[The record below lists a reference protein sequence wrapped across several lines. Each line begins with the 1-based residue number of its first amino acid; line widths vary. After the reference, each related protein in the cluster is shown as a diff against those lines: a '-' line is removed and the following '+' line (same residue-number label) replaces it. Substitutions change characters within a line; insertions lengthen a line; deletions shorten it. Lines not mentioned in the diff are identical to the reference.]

1 MAISNMQQSR
11 QLRAGGGIMD
21 LEPRQGYFLGKLVKK
36 ITRPV
41 KKILKSPLGKA
52 ALLGGAA
59 YGLGALGPG
68 GFSKAR
74 LMSRLSAP
82 FGKMVG
88 GGSGR
93 EFQRNA
99 LGNFMGSL
107 NPFGDNFSGKN
118 ALIGGG
124 LLATTLPFL
133 LGGGEDDEEV
143 ITDPFSVTPSSISD
157 IRLQSRMR
165 NPSLANFAI
174 PNRFAAKMRNE
185 AGNLENYYMA
195 NGGVVGLANG
205 GGAGEQQMMQ
215 ALQAEYAKYRQQGGT
230 MPFEQFAKLVMQQ
243 QGGQQ
248 PQMAADG
255 GRMGYNIGGPIQE
268 EEVINEDRQEV
279 VSNPDPM
286 AELNALSLEI
296 FGKPLD
302 QLNERE
308 QEALQEFISQ
318 NPEEEI
324 IDTDETMVE
333 DRVMANSGGMIDY
346 MSSAN
351 PMADSYLMEDTDI
364 VDMYRPSGDRQ
375 MAAEGGIM
383 DLGGMEKDYREEG
396 GFVPIGGKEKADDV
410 PARLSKNEFV
420 FTADAVRNAGG
431 GDIDQ
436 GSAVMQRMMDNLEQ
450 GGEISEESQGMNPA
464 QEMFDTAQQLESRIE

>member
-59 YGLGALGPG
+59 YGLGAFGPG
-68 GFSKAR
+68 GFTKAR

-88 GGSGR
+88 GGGGR

-99 LGNFMGSL
+99 LGKFMGSL
-107 NPFGDNFSGKN
+107 NPFGGNFSGKN

-133 LGGGEDDEEV
+133 MGGEEEDEE
-143 ITDPFSVTPSSISD
+143 IIDGFDVTPDSIKNIRAMSRAGDSS
-157 IRLQSRMR
+157 LQ
-165 NPSLANFAI
+165 NFRI
-174 PNRFAAKMRNE
+174 DPRFAAKM
-185 AGNLENYYMA
+185 GGENYYTGA

-205 GGAGEQQMMQ
+205 GGAGKEQMMQ
-215 ALQAEYAKYRQQGGT
+215 ALQAEYMKYKQQGGT

-243 QGGQQ
+243 QGGQ
-248 PQMAADG
+248 PTQMAADG
-255 GRMGYNIGGPIQE
+255 GRMGYNIGGPIE
-268 EEVINEDRQEV
+268 EQEVINEDTQEV
-279 VSNPDPM
+279 VSNPDPL
-286 AELNALSLEI
+286 AELNNLSMEV
-296 FGKPLD
+296 FGKPYNK
-302 QLNERE
+302 LNETE
-308 QEALQEFISQ
+308 QESLKNFMSQ

-324 IDTDETMVE
+324 IDTDQTMVE
-333 DRVMANSGGMIDY
+333 DRVMANAGGMIDY

-351 PMADSYLMEDTDI
+351 PMAKSYLMEDTDI
-364 VDMYRPSGDRQ
+364 VDMYRPGGDRQ

-383 DLGGMEKDYREEG
+383 DLGGMEKDYRAEG
-396 GFVPIGGKEKADDV
+396 GFVPLGGQEKADDV

-431 GDIDQ
+431 GDIDK
-436 GSAVMQRMMDNLEQ
+436 GAEVMENMMKNLEQ
-450 GGEISEESQGMNPA
+450 GGQVSEESQGMSG
-464 QEMFDTAQQLESRIE
+464 AQQMFETSERLSGVI